1 MRALRDGTPAQD
13 IPAGGPD
20 MAGELLE
27 SVAHALRS
35 TSERFDELKDMAVTD
50 PLTGL
55 FNRRGFAELLE
66 QDPSARGTLA
76 LLDGDRFKQVNDQL
90 GHAEGDRLLR
100 SIADRLKDR
109 TRSQDVAARWGGD
122 EFVVFLKDMSIDEA
136 RRVLKRVQLSLRR
149 RPIARLDGIP
159 VTFSAGYAEISAMS
173 AEAIEAAVKEADR
186 EMYSRKR
193 EERMAGA

>member
-1 MRALRDGTPAQD
+1 MELQITLLIASSMLLGYMVKSRWGLNNKPLWVDQITGLPNRADFER
-13 IPAGGPD
+13 
-20 MAGELLE
+20 
-27 SVAHALRS
+27 SVEIGLRS
-35 TSERFDELKDMAVTD
+35 SRNI
-50 PLTGL
+50 GL
-55 FNRRGFAELLE
+55 III
-66 QDPSARGTLA
+66 D
-76 LLDGDRFKQVNDQL
+76 LDDFKSVNDHQ
-90 GHAEGDRLLR
+90 GHLAGDRLLR
-100 SIADRLKDR
+100 
-109 TRSQDVAARWGGD
+109 QAAEILLNATCDTGTLFRWGGD

-193 EERMAGA
+193 EERMASA

>member
-1 MRALRDGTPAQD
+1 
-13 IPAGGPD
+13 
-20 MAGELLE
+20 
-27 SVAHALRS
+27 
-35 TSERFDELKDMAVTD
+35 MAVTD